1 MNLFMQCGVNLYL
14 FPFFFFFGETKLL
27 KRVDEN
33 IWVIIY
39 FSLFL
44 CTVQTKEFMSEFDL
58 DTDPKSQEKPEP

>member
-1 MNLFMQCGVNLYL
+1 MNLFMQCGVNLNL
-14 FPFFFFFGETKLL
+14 FPFFFGETKLL